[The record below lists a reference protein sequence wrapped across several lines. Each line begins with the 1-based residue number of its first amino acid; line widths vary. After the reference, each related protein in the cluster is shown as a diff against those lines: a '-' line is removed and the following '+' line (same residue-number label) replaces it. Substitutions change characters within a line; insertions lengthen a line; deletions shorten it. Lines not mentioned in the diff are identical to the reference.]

1 MYKNFSERLSGLFFV
16 YKNLNYL
23 KNFFVFVNKNEIKIN
38 DGGIQKP
45 IKNFKKTLLNDIII
59 YKIDKEYNGRILKN
73 DT

>member
-1 MYKNFSERLSGLFFV
+1 MH
-16 YKNLNYL
+16 KNLNYL

-38 DGGIQKP
+38 VGGIKKQ